1 MNAIEIENLSKSF
14 QISGLY
20 AYGLKNFLLHPRKT
34 MRALRGTERV
44 VLENVNLTVSRGEA
58 IGVIGLNGSG
68 KSTLLTLIAGALK
81 PTRGTVRTH
90 GRIGPLL
97 ELGASLCYELTGRE
111 NIMLNGVLLGS
122 TRREMKNHTAEIIE
136 FSELGDHID
145 EPIRTYSSGMIIR
158 LAFAVATHI
167 EPQILLIDEALAV
180 GDLPFQQK
188 CFAKMM
194 EFRRNGVASV
204 LVSHDME
211 AVNRFCDRAIWL
223 HEGHVRMQGHAR
235 DVTGE
240 FVKQMGR
247 NSNDTPGR

>member
-14 QISGLY
+14 RISGLS
-20 AYGLKNFLLHPRKT
+20 AFGIKNFLLHPRASLQALHG
-34 MRALRGTERV
+34 MRRV
-44 VLENVNLTVSRGEA
+44 VLDDISLTVARGEA
-58 IGVIGLNGSG
+58 VGVIGRNGSG

-81 PTRGTVRTH
+81 PTRGTVRTY
-90 GRIGPLL
+90 GRIGSLL
-97 ELGASLCYELTGRE
+97 ELGASLCSDLTGRE
-111 NIMLNGVLLGS
+111 NILLNGVLLGGS
-122 TRREMKNHTAEIIE
+122 RREMRDRAGEIIE
-136 FSELGDHID
+136 FSELGGQIE

-188 CFAKMM
+188 CFDKMM
-194 EFRRNGVASV
+194 EFRRKGVAAV
-204 LVSHDME
+204 LVSHDLE

-223 HEGHVRMQGHAR
+223 HEGCARAQGSAR

-240 FVKQMGR
+240 FFNQTR
-247 NSNDTPGR
+247 RTPA